1 MSPDRVFGPATT
13 TKSIYDVAAKNV
25 VHAAMEGINGI
36 DICVHI
42 MYMRC
47 LSIPVLF
54 QVFSAH
60 YLSIAS
66 FHQFLTSGAVFAYGV
81 TSSGK
86 THTMHVSTK

>member
-36 DICVHI
+36 NICVHI

-47 LSIPVLF
+47 LLIPVLF
-54 QVFSAH
+54 QVFSTH
-60 YLSIAS
+60 SLSIAS
-66 FHQFLTSGAVFAYGV
+66 AINSLHQVLFLPMALQAVGRPIPC
-81 TSSGK
+81 
-86 THTMHVSTK
+86 M